1 MFFVKTLRLLFGYV
15 EFTATGGFSE
25 RFINLCSRE
34 GLLLWDVS
42 YKKSSLAA
50 CMRAKD
56 YKYIRS
62 PAKRSGMRVKIT
74 RKRGLPFVAYRN
86 KARAGLLAGFAVL
99 LIFIAFMSSIVWE
112 VEVVGNIEVGSEKI
126 IEILNGEGVK
136 IGAFKRSIDTTSVEK
151 SSLSKLPEI
160 SWLSVNILGSKVQI
174 EVRETQKGPDIID
187 LETPVNVIA
196 KKDGIIKKIEINIGT
211 KTVQLDQA
219 VLKGDLLISGVTVN
233 KDNTELLRHAQGR
246 VFAETNTILY
256 SETAL
261 AQSEKTIVLAKDAYY
276 IYFFSLRI
284 PLCLKGDNFFTQDIM
299 VKGKKSVLPIGVTR
313 AARYEFSEQMSEYT
327 RQQAQLLSLLSI
339 VKSEREELK
348 ELERTKITRSVMHGG
363 DSVVIKGEYRGIEDI
378 AQQREIYVEKK

>member
-1 MFFVKTLRLLFGYV
+1 MIFVKILRLLFGYV
-15 EFTATGGFSE
+15 EFTATGGFCE

-56 YKYIRS
+56 YKHIRS

-86 KARAGLLAGFAVL
+86 KARVGLLAGFAVL
-99 LIFIAFMSSIVWE
+99 LIFVAFMSSIVWE
-112 VEVVGNIEVGSEKI
+112 VEVVGNIGVSSEKI
-126 IEILNGEGVK
+126 VEILNGEGIK
-136 IGAFKRSIDTTSVEK
+136 IGVFKSGIDIAPVEK
-151 SSLSKLPEI
+151 SLLAKLPEI
-160 SWLSVNILGSKVQI
+160 SWLSVNILGSKVQV
-174 EVRETQKGPDIID
+174 EVRETQKGPEIID

-211 KTVQLDQA
+211 KTVQLEQV

-233 KDNTELLRHAQGR
+233 KDNTEVLRHAQGR
-246 VFAETNTILY
+246 VFAETNTVLY
-256 SETAL
+256 GKTSL
-261 AQSEKTIVLAKDAYY
+261 AQSGKTIALAKDAYY

-299 VKGKKSVLPIGVTR
+299 VKGRRSVLPVGITR
-313 AARYEFSEQMSEYT
+313 AARYELSEQMSEYT
-327 RQQAQLLSLLSI
+327 RQQAQLLSLLSL
-339 VKSEREELK
+339 VKSEREELMG
-348 ELERTKITRSVMHGG
+348 LERTKITHSVMHGE
-363 DSVVIKGEYRGIEDI
+363 DSVIIKGEYRGIEDI
-378 AQQREIYVEKK
+378 AEQREIYVGNK